1 MDTPYDA
8 YYYACG
14 CGLPY
19 QRNEHWLNFFAN
31 IAEHIA
37 SDIAPAS
44 VLDAGCAWGF
54 LVENLRQRNVEAYG
68 IDISDF
74 AIANVFPPVQPFCK
88 VGSITDAFPRC
99 YDLIVCIEVLEHM
112 LPGDAEKAVA
122 NFCAHTDD
130 VLFSSTPFDYKEAT
144 HYNVNSPEYWA
155 GLFARQGFFRDMDF
169 DASFLTPWA
178 VRFRKRQ
185 ELADSTRA
193 DVVRNVRLVT
203 EYERKFFLLWKEN
216 CDLRSL
222 VGEMR
227 NELAVQAEAVRRL
240 QEEVRRLHEIEN
252 SRSWLFIKKLI
263 RQRERWIPYGSRR
276 ERILQKMR
284 LIK

>member
-1 MDTPYDA
+1 MDNPYDA
-8 YYYACG
+8 YYYASG
-14 CGLPY
+14 CGPAY
-19 QRNEHWLNFFAN
+19 QRNEHWLNFFAT

-37 SDIAPAS
+37 IDIAPAS
-44 VLDAGCAWGF
+44 ALDAGCAWGF

-74 AIANVFPPVQPFCK
+74 AISNVHPPIQPFCK
-88 VGSITDAFPRC
+88 VGSITDAFPRH

-112 LPGDAEKAVA
+112 QPQEAEKAVA

-144 HYNVNSPEYWA
+144 HYNVHPPEYWA
-155 GLFARQGFFRDMDF
+155 GLFARQGFFRDTDF

-178 VRFRKRQ
+178 VRFRKK
-185 ELADSTRA
+185 EEPI
-193 DVVRNVRLVT
+193 VRLVT

-216 CDLRSL
+216 TDLRSL
-222 VGEMR
+222 VREMR
-227 NELAVQAEAVRRL
+227 NELSVQAEAVGRL
-240 QEEVRRLHEIEN
+240 QEIEN

-276 ERILQKMR
+276 ERILQKMQ

>member
-1 MDTPYDA
+1 MDNPYDA
-8 YYYACG
+8 YYYASG
-14 CGLPY
+14 CGPAY

-44 VLDAGCAWGF
+44 ALDAGCAWGF

-74 AIANVFPPVQPFCK
+74 AISNVHPPVQPFCK
-88 VGSITDAFPRC
+88 VGSITDAFPRH

-112 LPGDAEKAVA
+112 QPAEAEKAVA
-122 NFCAHTDD
+122 NLCAHTAD

-144 HYNVNSPEYWA
+144 HYNVHPPEYWA
-155 GLFARQGFFRDMDF
+155 GLFARQGFFRDTDF

-185 ELADSTRA
+185 ELADIVRADNVRA

-216 CDLRSL
+216 TDLRSL
-222 VGEMR
+222 IGEMR
-227 NELAVQAEAVRRL
+227 IELAVKTDAAKRL
-240 QEEVRRLHEIEN
+240 QEIEN
-252 SRSWLFIKKLI
+252 SRSWLFMKKLI

-276 ERILQKMR
+276 ERFLQKIH

>member
-1 MDTPYDA
+1 MNNPYDA
-8 YYYACG
+8 YYYASG

-112 LPGDAEKAVA
+112 LPVDAEKAVA
-122 NFCAHTDD
+122 NFCAHTDN

-185 ELADSTRA
+185 ELSDSTRA

-203 EYERKFFLLWKEN
+203 EYERKFFMLWKEN

-222 VGEMR
+222 AGEMR
-227 NELAVQAEAVRRL
+227 NELAVQADAVRRL